1 MTSNKMNVLRLP
13 YQLFVS
19 FEFVYIMVPDVMT
32 ITFALTFELSLQGL
46 DSTSSPGTPVPT
58 PISPSGS
65 LLSTSEGKILPEQIA
80 AGIHRYGHWIIL
92 IRFTFSLKE

>member
-1 MTSNKMNVLRLP
+1 
-13 YQLFVS
+13 
-19 FEFVYIMVPDVMT
+19 MT
-32 ITFALTFELSLQGL
+32 ISLTTYVTLTFELSLQGL

-80 AGIHRYGHWIIL
+80 AGIHRYGHWIIFIL
-92 IRFTFSLKE
+92 FKFSLKQ